1 MTSPSMDFP
10 MPVAVTWTAPAS
22 GRNLNAHRVQPRE
35 EIGGQ
40 PPSSLRWYL
49 PAGGYSMMITNY
61 LSSPINVAWM
71 PGPDRDWINLFTC
84 KPGESKT
91 TTISATGWGY
101 FLIAG
106 DSDLSSADKGHAT
119 MTIAPFPQA

>member
-1 MTSPSMDFP
+1 MATPNLDFP
-10 MPVAVTWTAPAS
+10 MPVAVTWTVPNS
-22 GRNLNAHRVQPRE
+22 GKHLYAHRIQSRE

-49 PAGGYSMMITNY
+49 PAGGYSIMITNY
-61 LSSPINVAWM
+61 LASPINIAWM
-71 PGPDRDWINLFTC
+71 PGPDSYWINLFSC
-84 KPGESKT
+84 QPGESKT

-101 FLIAG
+101 FLISG
-106 DSDLSSADKGHAT
+106 DGDWSSADRGHAT